1 MKSRF
6 LVIALCFAI
15 SLLLVAVESK
25 PVQAND
31 IYACTNG
38 NVEFYVMEETIMTG
52 APGKIICQFSCQ
64 TKMVKN
70 GKTYRTPLW
79 CYRQKNGEWF
89 YNTYYDGVSKVG
101 ERPLSTN
108 WVAESIF
115 NVLIRY
121 I

>member
-15 SLLLVAVESK
+15 SLLLVGVEAK
-25 PVQAND
+25 PAQAND

-70 GKTYRTPLW
+70 RKTYRTPLW
-79 CYRQKNGEWF
+79 CYFKRNGEWF
-89 YNTYYDGVSKVG
+89 YTIYYDGEPKG
-101 ERPLSTN
+101 GAMPLSTN
-108 WVAESIF
+108 WIAGSIF
-115 NVLIRY
+115 NILIRY